1 MVTALQANPTTLFGA
16 LQIDLKSGQTV
27 RVLDGCASLTF
38 NGGTFTGLDPLFGT
52 IAAIDTIEDG
62 FGDEAPALSFNFIP
76 ASGASIAALAVPA
89 NQGSRVRVWLG
100 ALDTSYNVVA
110 DPILLF
116 DGELD
121 QITPTVGKDKREL
134 DVDAV
139 SGMERFF
146 DNQEGVRL
154 SPTFHK
160 SLWPGETGLD
170 NITGLENKV
179 FWGVM
184 GESVSPVTIGYVGG
198 PSGGSGRGNSGAVQ
212 W

>member
-1 MVTALQANPTTLFGA
+1 MATPAMVTALQANPTTLFGA

-27 RVLDGCASLTF
+27 RVLDGCASLSF

-62 FGDEAPALSFNFIP
+62 FGDEAPALSFNFLP
-76 ASGASIAALAVPA
+76 ASGAAIADLCTPT

-100 ALDTSYNVVA
+100 ALTSTYTVVA

-121 QITPTVGKDKREL
+121 QLTPTVGKGKREL

-146 DNQEGVRL
+146 ENQEGVRL

-160 SLWPGETGLD
+160 SIWPGETGLD

-179 FWGVM
+179 FWGVK
-184 GESVSPVTIGYVGG
+184 GERAAIVSNPASLAYQIANAARYY
-198 PSGGSGRGNSGAVQ
+198 
-212 W
+212 